1 MVASPLPAAATGRPA
16 RMRCNS
22 AHQGRSS
29 AEPGRGSLQNR
40 GGRRRIRNGTCGLT
54 RTAGDDE
61 IVSEY
66 AFDKFFRD
74 DRTCSTFFMTP
85 QHSILATAPIRI
97 CDNGGWT
104 DTWVARRGKVFNI
117 AVHPLVTVRIDVFPP
132 GTREGRVVLNA
143 RNYDVRYAPTLESPE
158 WGPHPLLEAS
168 FREIGPPGAA
178 DIEVTIH
185 SKAPAGASTGTS
197 AAVLVALLGALDRL
211 AGGRRGP
218 QEIAYAAHRV
228 ETVHLGQQQGVQDQL
243 ASAFGGANFIEV
255 TEYPAAVVSPLAMPD
270 SIRHELQRR
279 LAVIYLGRPHS
290 SAPIHELVMRTLERQ
305 GPDCAHLEALR
316 SAAERARD
324 AFLAGD
330 FDALGL
336 AMRDNTA
343 AQAEMQA
350 ELVHRDAWRVIEIAA
365 AHAALGWKVNG
376 AGGDGGSIT
385 LLAGARPGA
394 KQAMVREILQDNP
407 SLVRIPSVISRS
419 GLRVWAE

>member
-1 MVASPLPAAATGRPA
+1 
-16 RMRCNS
+16 
-22 AHQGRSS
+22 
-29 AEPGRGSLQNR
+29 
-40 GGRRRIRNGTCGLT
+40 
-54 RTAGDDE
+54 
-61 IVSEY
+61 
-66 AFDKFFRD
+66 
-74 DRTCSTFFMTP
+74 MTP

-343 AQAEMQA
+343 AQADMQA

-419 GLRVWAE
+419 GLRVRSFS